1 MKSILHVIDR
11 RLVNTV
17 QPINQL
23 EDYILKITVS
33 NSKIKKE
40 FFRNEDETWKMAAI

>member
-1 MKSILHVIDR
+1 MKSILQVIDR

-17 QPINQL
+17 QSINQL
-23 EDYILKITVS
+23 EDNIVKITVS

-40 FFRNEDETWKMAAI
+40 LFRNEDDIRDF

>member
-1 MKSILHVIDR
+1 MKSILQVIDR

-23 EDYILKITVS
+23 EDYTVKITVS
-33 NSKIKKE
+33 NSKIKKD
-40 FFRNEDETWKMAAI
+40 FFRNEDDIRDF